1 MLVALKLHH
10 TLSLTHEALKSPH
23 MAFDQ
28 PPASLPLHTHTHT
41 HNLQGRL
48 ALAAGGDGTLRVL
61 DALQGPAVLLLAPGG
76 AALLSCAWSPSRPAM
91 FAAGDGAQSG

>member
-28 PPASLPLHTHTHT
+28 PPASLPLHTHTLTTCRTAWH
-41 HNLQGRL
+41 
-48 ALAAGGDGTLRVL
+48 LR
-61 DALQGPAVLLLAPGG
+61 PGVM
-76 AALLSCAWSPSRPAM
+76 AHCECWMLCKDQRSSY
-91 FAAGDGAQSG
+91 